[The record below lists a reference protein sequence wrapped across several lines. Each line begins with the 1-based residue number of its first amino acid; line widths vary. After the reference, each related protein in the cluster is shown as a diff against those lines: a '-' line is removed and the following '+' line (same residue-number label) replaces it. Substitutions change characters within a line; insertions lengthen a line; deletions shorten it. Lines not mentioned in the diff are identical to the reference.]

1 MLIYKPCLIN
11 DSLSPFAD
19 IKVSKIAENP
29 VKLDWVPPDVTPDL
43 VSAYMDQLGHE
54 NIPVSGSEAASQRIK
69 RLEFQVP
76 PHDLDAALCHNLTDK
91 ETEQLQK
98 YVESIREN
106 CVGQGN
112 VIRLGD
118 KQRGVIGYVAGG
130 DNSSATHEHE
140 DDLPPPPSP
149 IVDKNPFQTNH
160 CLMEELFRPDGSLQV
175 QLQPDQLLGT
185 ILHSDLVRSIREL
198 PMSATERTTVSSTM
212 PEMVADFIASPHLTP
227 ATKGKLRDMKI
238 DTTGIR
244 SAVLNGP
251 IYDRLFKDLRDRNI
265 SFKDDPLLGPLSQF
279 RDNYRTDEAFRND
292 ADNFV
297 RHLPTDYDDHLQ
309 MPANVKVVLT
319 GGGDGATPLRH
330 MTAPSPFYSPVNVRQ
345 RVPGTRESALLTQ
358 ETPMRKLRFPSSFS
372 QLYDPVYPQI
382 ASIVEDPSRLVP
394 GSAIVIHERPLLADF
409 PQHCKLT
416 TPTKQKLGAMGLNS
430 DAVRSGVINGPQ
442 YDQLF
447 RGLRAN
453 RIRFG
458 EDALLGPMEAFR
470 DEYLADPELRHET
483 NQFTKDTAE
492 ELPETLVASKSN
504 DSGFGSVPPTPNYG
518 SYPGRMAQPGA
529 FAQIPGIE
537 DLNMY
542 PEVMPAKGTSM
553 APLID
558 RMAGLKGPSS
568 AQDPASASTDVTH
581 SLNMNCKQCAQDIRL
596 GEVVVK
602 AQRAGKDVAWHPQC
616 FVCHKCNELLADLV
630 YFFHG
635 GNVYCARD
643 LAETLKIP
651 RCKACDELIFTNE
664 YTAAENATFHIKHF
678 CCFQCDSPLAGQKYI
693 PDEKTNMP
701 MCLKCFNEFHAEKC
715 RKCKKVIGPTE
726 QGVSWKEL
734 HWHGACFTCA
744 GQGCDKSL
752 IGSRFCVKNEMTF
765 CSADCVNSV
774 INA

>member
-1 MLIYKPCLIN
+1 M
-11 DSLSPFAD
+11 
-19 IKVSKIAENP
+19 SKIAESP

-43 VSAYMDQLGHE
+43 VSDYMNQLGHE
-54 NIPVSGSEAASQRIK
+54 NIPVSGSKAASQRKK

-76 PHDLDAALCHNLTDK
+76 PHDLDAALCHNLTEK

-106 CVGQGN
+106 CVGQGS
-112 VIRLGD
+112 VTRLGE
-118 KQRGVIGYVAGG
+118 KQRAVVGYMAGNNPN
-130 DNSSATHEHE
+130 DSIDF

-160 CLMEELFRPDGSLQV
+160 CLIEELFNPDGSLQV
-175 QLQPDQLLGT
+175 QIAPDKLLYT
-185 ILHSDLVRSIREL
+185 ILNSDMVRSIREL
-198 PMSATERTTVSSTM
+198 PMSATAKAVVSSTL
-212 PEMVADFIASPHLTP
+212 PEMVPDFIISPYLKP
-227 ATKGKLRDMKI
+227 ATKDKLRDMKI
-238 DTTGIR
+238 NTTGIR

-265 SFKDDPLLGPLSQF
+265 NFSDDPVLGPLSKF
-279 RDNYRTDEAFRND
+279 RDQYRTDEMFRND
-292 ADNFV
+292 TNNFV
-297 RHLPTDYDDHLQ
+297 HHMEPNYDENVE
-309 MPANVKVVLT
+309 MPSNSNVVLK
-319 GGGDGATPLRH
+319 GVAATPLRH
-330 MTAPSPFYSPVNVRQ
+330 LTPSPFYSPVGVRPK
-345 RVPGTRESALLTQ
+345 VAGLKESALLTQ
-358 ETPMRKLRFPSSFS
+358 ETPVRKLRFPSSFS
-372 QLYDPVYPQI
+372 QLYDPIYPQI
-382 ASIVEDPSRLVP
+382 ASLIDNPKQLVP
-394 GSAIVIHERPLLADF
+394 GSSIVIHEKPLVADF
-409 PQHCKLT
+409 PQQCKLSV
-416 TPTKQKLGAMGLNS
+416 PTKQKLGALGLNS
-430 DAVRSGVINGPQ
+430 DGVRSGVINGPK

-447 RGLRAN
+447 RDLRGN

-458 EDALLGPMEAFR
+458 EDRLLGPMEAFR

-483 NQFTKDTAE
+483 NQFTMDTAE
-492 ELPETLVASKSN
+492 ELPDTIVPSKSN
-504 DSGFGSVPPTPNYG
+504 DSGFDSVPPTPNYG

-542 PEVMPAKGTSM
+542 PHVTPKKGTEM
-553 APLID
+553 APLINQ
-558 RMAGLKGPSS
+558 MNQLKGPSFDPTEGSGS
-568 AQDPASASTDVTH
+568 ATTDVT
-581 SLNMNCKQCAQDIRL
+581 SLNMNCKQCSKDIHL

-616 FVCHKCNELLADLV
+616 FVCNKCNELLADLV

-643 LAETLKIP
+643 LAEILKIP

-664 YTAAENATFHIKHF
+664 YTAAENSTFHIKHF
-678 CCFQCDSPLAGQKYI
+678 CCFQCDVPLAGQKYI

-715 RKCKKVIGPTE
+715 RQCKFVIGPHE
-726 QGVSWKEL
+726 QGVSWKDL

-744 GQGCDKSL
+744 GRGCGKSL

-774 INA
+774 ISSE

>member
-1 MLIYKPCLIN
+1 M
-11 DSLSPFAD
+11 
-19 IKVSKIAENP
+19 SKIAENP

-43 VSAYMDQLGHE
+43 VSDYMDQLGHE
-54 NIPVSGSEAASQRIK
+54 NIPVSGSEAASQRKK

-76 PHDLDAALCHNLTDK
+76 PHDLDAALCHNLTEK

-112 VIRLGD
+112 VIRLGE
-118 KQRGVIGYVAGG
+118 KQRGIVGYVGG
-130 DNSSATHEHE
+130 SNTTGTGNEYDDD

-160 CLMEELFRPDGSLQV
+160 CLIEELFNPDGSLQV
-175 QLQPDQLLGT
+175 QLQPDKLLST
-185 ILHSDLVRSIREL
+185 ILHSDMVRSIREL
-198 PMSATERTTVSSTM
+198 PMSATERATVSSTL
-212 PEMVADFIASPHLTP
+212 PEMVPDFIISPHLKP
-227 ATKGKLRDMKI
+227 ASKDKLRGMKI
-238 DTTGIR
+238 NTTGIR

-265 SFKDDPLLGPLSQF
+265 NFADDPVLGPLSKF
-279 RDNYRTDEAFRND
+279 RDNYRTDEPFRQD

-297 RHLPTDYDDHLQ
+297 RHLDPNYDEYVE
-309 MPANVKVVLT
+309 MPSNGNVMLK
-319 GGGDGATPLRH
+319 GIATPLRQLA
-330 MTAPSPFYSPVNVRQ
+330 TPSQFYSPVNARQ
-345 RVPGTRESALLTQ
+345 RVPGARESSLLTQ
-358 ETPMRKLRFPSSFS
+358 ETPMRKLRFPSSFN

-382 ASIVEDPSRLVP
+382 ASIIDDPSRLVP
-394 GSAIVIHERPLLADF
+394 GTAVVIHEKPLVADF
-409 PQHCKLT
+409 PKHCKLT
-416 TPTKQKLGAMGLNS
+416 TPTKEKLGVMGLNS

-442 YDQLF
+442 YDKLF
-447 RGLRAN
+447 RDLRGN

-458 EDALLGPMEAFR
+458 EDKLLGPMEAFR
-470 DEYLADPELRHET
+470 DEYLADPELRNET
-483 NQFTKDTAE
+483 NQFTMDTAE

-504 DSGFGSVPPTPNYG
+504 DSGFDSVPPTPNYG
-518 SYPGRMAQPGA
+518 SYPGRMAQQGA

-542 PEVMPAKGTSM
+542 PEVMPPKGTAM
-553 APLID
+553 APLINQ
-558 RMAGLKGPSS
+558 MAGLKGPSS
-568 AQDPASASTDVTH
+568 VQGPGGECSAATTDVT
-581 SLNMNCKQCAQDIRL
+581 SLNINCKQCEKDIRL

-664 YTAAENATFHIKHF
+664 YTAAEMSTFHIKHF
-678 CCFQCDSPLAGQKYI
+678 CCYQCDTPLAGQKYI

-701 MCLKCFNEFHAEKC
+701 MCLTCFNEYHAEKC
-715 RKCKKVIGPTE
+715 RRCKKVIGPTE
-726 QGVSWKEL
+726 QGVSWKDL
-734 HWHGACFTCA
+734 HWHGACFLCA
-744 GQGCDKSL
+744 GQGCGKSL

-774 INA
+774 ING